1 MWYIVASLLIHL
13 AVGKKVNEKLCKKE
27 ESFLTRCIA
36 PDLAKLIGLKRS
48 VSHFQDQDGNY
59 DLKKFMDKYYDYMSN
74 DYVLG
79 YYVHLYT
86 DYLWYRYFASEIMDD
101 NYITKLDGT
110 KIKYVN
116 DNMARLY
123 LYNDY
128 SNMSFD
134 IINEYGLDLEFFH
147 KNEYYSNNIIEEIPY
162 DKISILIDATVD
174 ILNQKTYKSNFMFN
188 FDQIKQFIDVIVDY
202 IIANLK
208 EEKLI

>member
-1 MWYIVASLLIHL
+1 MASLLIHL

-27 ESFLTRCIA
+27 EPFLTGCIA
-36 PDLAKLIGLKRS
+36 PDLAKFVGLKRS
-48 VSHFQDQDGNY
+48 DSHFQDHDGNY
-59 DLKKFMDKYYDYMSN
+59 DLKKFLDKYYDYIN
-74 DYVLG
+74 NEYVLG

-110 KIKYVN
+110 KVKYVSE
-116 DNMARLY
+116 NMAKLY

-134 IINEYGLDLEFFH
+134 LINEYGLDLEFFH
-147 KNEYYSNNIIEEIPY
+147 KNEYYSNSIIEEVPY
-162 DKISILIDATVD
+162 DQINILIDATVD
-174 ILNQKTYKSNFMFN
+174 ILNQKTYKSNFVFN
-188 FDQIKQFIDVIVDY
+188 FEQVKQFIDIIADY

>member
-1 MWYIVASLLIHL
+1 MASLLIHL

-27 ESFLTRCIA
+27 EPFLTGCIA
-36 PDLAKLIGLKRS
+36 PDLAKFVGLKRS
-48 VSHFQDQDGNY
+48 DSHFQDHDGNY
-59 DLKKFMDKYYDYMSN
+59 DLKKFLDKYYDYKDN
-74 DYVLG
+74 EYVLG

-110 KIKYVN
+110 KVKYVSE
-116 DNMARLY
+116 NMAKLY

-128 SNMSFD
+128 TNLSFD

-147 KNEYYSNNIIEEIPY
+147 KNEYYSNSIIEEIPY
-162 DKISILIDATVD
+162 DKISILIDTTVD
-174 ILNQKTYKSNFMFN
+174 ILNQKAYKSNFVFN
-188 FDQIKQFIDVIVDY
+188 FEQVKQFIDIIADY